1 MANQIILA
9 QKYVPIL
16 DGIYKRESL
25 TARLLGA
32 NSLIRFDGANA
43 VKVFKTTVDGY
54 ADYSRANGFVK
65 GSVTTGWETYTLSKD
80 RGVEI
85 SVDRMDDEETL
96 GMAFGTLAGEFMRTK
111 EIPELDAYRF
121 SRMAGTTG
129 ISSASAAIT
138 VGTTDVPA
146 LIDTAEQV
154 MGDDEVPIEGRILY
168 VSEKA
173 YAGIKSKITRML
185 VNDETN
191 VQREVEMFNDM
202 PVVRVPKSRFA
213 TAVTLNDGTNA
224 FGYTLTSGGYYINF
238 MIVHPS
244 AVLPIVKHDIV
255 KIFSPDENQ
264 TADAWK
270 FQIRTYHD
278 MFVLD
283 QKVKGIYCHY
293 DTTAIS

>member
-32 NSLIRFDGANA
+32 NALIRFDGANV

-65 GSVTTGWETYTLSKD
+65 GSITTGWETYTMTKD

-96 GMAFGTLAGEFMRTK
+96 GMAFGTLAGEFMRTQ

-121 SRMAGTTG
+121 ARMAGTTG
-129 ISSASAAIT
+129 ITSASAAIT

-154 MGDDEVPIEGRILY
+154 MGDEEVPLEGRILF

-185 VNDETN
+185 VNEFD
-191 VQREVEMFNDM
+191 VQREVETFNGM

-213 TAVTLNDGTNA
+213 TAVTLNDGTAA
-224 FGYTLTSGGYYINF
+224 FGYTPAVGGYYINF
-238 MIVHPS
+238 MVVHPS
-244 AVLPIVKHDIV
+244 AVLPVVKHDIV

-283 QKVKGIYCHY
+283 KKVKGIYCHY
-293 DTTAIS
+293 DTTAIT